1 MKSTTAQGISEDY
14 HRLSGMEFLSKLMR
28 DGTESP
34 MGELLN
40 LSVVAVTDGE
50 VAIRGVPDEKFY
62 NPMFRIHGGWTST
75 LIDTA
80 LGSAVVTKIPAG
92 TGVGTVQLNINLVR
106 KIEVTTGPMI
116 ATAKVLHAGRS
127 MLTAEVKVCD
137 EKGVLYAHGSGTFMV
152 YPKPSR

>member
-1 MKSTTAQGISEDY
+1 MNLTSALSIAEDY
-14 HRLSGMEFLSKLMR
+14 QRLSGIEFIRKLMR

-40 LSVVAVTDGE
+40 MTVVSVADGE

-62 NPMFRIHGGWTST
+62 NPMLRVHGGWTAA

-80 LGSAVVTKIPAG
+80 LGSAIVTKTAAG
-92 TGVGTVQLNINLVR
+92 TGVGTVQLNVNFVR
-106 KIEVTTGPMI
+106 KIEVASGPLI

-127 MLTAEVKVCD
+127 MLTAEVQVCD
-137 EKGVLYAHGSGTFMV
+137 EKGVLHAHGTGTFMV
-152 YPKPSR
+152 YPKSSS

>member
-1 MKSTTAQGISEDY
+1 MKPTTAQEIAEDY
-14 HRLSGMEFLSKLMR
+14 QRLSGIEFLRKLRR

-40 LSVVAVTDGE
+40 MTVVSVADGE

-62 NPMFRIHGGWTST
+62 NPMLRIHGGWTST

-92 TGVGTVQLNINLVR
+92 VGVGTVQLNINLVR
-106 KIEVTTGPMI
+106 KIEVATGPVI

-127 MLTAEVKVCD
+127 MLTAECMVVD

-152 YPKPSR
+152 YPKPLG